1 MRIAIFDVGTR
12 NFAMIIEHPRNDA
25 IKAMENTY
33 KKLPDK
39 DRIKE
44 GRPHSEKVSK
54 MLSSFYTQSETEK
67 LELFDPNQGSKEGLT
82 DNTRRNLFQF
92 LEKNRSDLRMCKYI
106 AIEEQFY
113 NPRMGV
119 INKPALLLAESCYTW
134 LLLNVPNAI
143 LSYTPSRYKTA
154 LLACPKESL
163 KVDRETGLRILTKW
177 EKSDRK
183 KWSIEK
189 AKEIYEMR
197 GDSKMIE
204 YIDGRKGD
212 DVSDC
217 LLMSIAF
224 VLKTFVMSN
233 Q

>member
-1 MRIAIFDVGTR
+1 MKIAIFDVGTR
-12 NFAMIIEHPRNDA
+12 NFAMIIEHPRDSA
-25 IKAMENTY
+25 IKKLAHNY
-33 KKLPDK
+33 KSLPEK
-39 DRIKE
+39 EKIKE
-44 GRPHSEKVSK
+44 GRQHSPK
-54 MLSSFYTQSETEK
+54 LTSFLEEYYTQSETLK
-67 LELFDPNQGSKEGLT
+67 MELFDPNQGSKEGLT
-82 DNTRRNLFQF
+82 DKTRKNLFEF
-92 LEKNRSDLRMCKYI
+92 LETHKSELRLCKYI

-134 LLLNVPNAI
+134 LLLNMPNSI
-143 LSYTPSRYKTA
+143 ISYTPSRYKTA

-163 KVDRETGLRILTKW
+163 KIDKETGLRILTKW

-189 AKEIYEMR
+189 AKEIYKMR
-197 GDSKMIE
+197 GDTKMIE
-204 YIDGRKGD
+204 YIEGRKGD

-224 VLKTFVMSN
+224 VLKTFVMD
-233 Q
+233 

>member
-1 MRIAIFDVGTR
+1 MKLAVFDVGTR
-12 NFAMIIEHPRNDA
+12 NFAMIIEHTPGEA
-25 IKAMENTY
+25 IKKLQHGY
-33 KKLPDK
+33 KHLPAKDK
-39 DRIKE
+39 IKE
-44 GRPHSEKVSK
+44 GRPHASALQKILEEY
-54 MLSSFYTQSETEK
+54 YTKCRTVK
-67 LELFDPNQGSKEGLT
+67 LELYDPNQGSKEGLT
-82 DNTRRNLFQF
+82 IQTRKNLFEF
-92 LEKNRSDLRMCKYI
+92 LESHKKDLIGCGFI
-106 AIEEQFY
+106 AIEEQYY

-134 LLLNVPNAI
+134 LLLNVPNVPVE
-143 LSYTPSRYKTA
+143 YTPSRYKTA

-163 KVDRETGLRILTKW
+163 KVDKETGLRILTKW

-183 KWSIEK
+183 KWSIAK
-189 AKEIYEMR
+189 AKEIYKLR
-197 GDSKMIE
+197 DDAVMID

-224 VLKTFVMSN
+224 VLKTWVMD